1 MKSFLKYLLTS
12 SIIWLAFFHLL
23 SAQVD
28 FNPGKSRWAIKTSVV
43 EKAKHKKVKLPEIL
57 TLPFPEGIKQN
68 DKRYQDKLIPAG
80 SLPSELKLKEGDI
93 VTVTGWLHLVALEK
107 DREKQDGDYH
117 IQITNNPVWGDSCF
131 IVEIPYEDF
140 VSDPELSGQCKGARM
155 FVRDRLLKGKEPLV
169 SGNVMRSQVYVKVT
183 GQLFLDAA
191 HKTAGAR
198 GKKDKKLNR
207 EMKSYTSWEIH
218 PVTEIVFAK
227 KPK

>member
-1 MKSFLKYLLTS
+1 MKSFLKYFFAS
-12 SIIWLAFFHLL
+12 STIWLAFFHLL
-23 SAQVD
+23 SAQPD

-43 EKAKHKKVKLPEIL
+43 EKAKHKKVKLQEIL

-68 DKRYQDKLIPAG
+68 DKRYQDKLIPANF
-80 SLPSELKLKEGDI
+80 LPSELKLKEGDI

-117 IQITNNPVWGDSCF
+117 IQITNSPVWGDSCF

-140 VSDPELSGQCKGARM
+140 VSDPELSGKCKEARA
-155 FVRDRLLKGKEPLV
+155 FVRDRLLKGKEPTV
-169 SGNVMRSQVYVKVT
+169 GGNVMRSQVYVKVT

-191 HKTAGAR
+191 HKTAGSR
-198 GKKDKKLNR
+198 GKKDKKLDR

-218 PVTEIVFAK
+218 PVTEIAFAK